1 MHHNLYLYKKNKIQ
15 PGAGFSLIELLV
27 SISIIVL
34 VLGVIMVR
42 QSSFNGAVLLRS
54 QAYEV
59 ALQIR
64 EVQLGALSAV
74 GVTGAFQN
82 ELGVHFDT
90 LTIPNYYWSFR
101 DTDTTPSPLNNS
113 FYDAGE
119 EMGKRNNLDKR
130 FEIDAIR
137 LVTGAGVT
145 DINKISIVFRRP
157 NFDANFY
164 QNNTGIPVN
173 ATAVQIDI
181 RLKGTTGNGP
191 GEVRTVEIS
200 KTGQITVLS
209 V

>member
-1 MHHNLYLYKKNKIQ
+1 MHRNFYLYKKNRIKLV
-15 PGAGFSLIELLV
+15 AGFSLIELLV

-42 QSSFNGAVLLRS
+42 HTSFNGAVLLRS

-74 GVTGAFQN
+74 GVSGAFQN

-90 LTIPNYYWSFR
+90 TGTANYYWSFR
-101 DTDTTPSPLNNS
+101 DTDTTPSVLNNS

-145 DINKISIVFRRP
+145 VIDKISVVFRRP

-164 QNNTGIPVN
+164 QNNSGTPVN

-181 RLKGTTGNGP
+181 RLKGTTGNGS

-209 V
+209 L